1 MNVFLYVQSDYF
13 LFRENSKSVKCPYM
27 GCNCKDFKKTD
38 LVKDKEV
45 LGHLNK
51 VREEQEKAE
60 NEKKEEELRARE
72 ERKRKKEQGHESDK
86 SADSIVDEVIEMI
99 RDKNGKEI
107 PVSNE
112 PNLSETSS
120 DTSSS
125 TSDNSS
131 SSEAPTSKSSA
142 DNEPRPEELGIHSQP
157 IDSESGKRNV
167 NTSKSIKRSNKR
179 RRMVSESDDSVERP
193 ISKVGSKR
201 NRKRP
206 QKLNDSLSCS
216 ELDEAD
222 SDNDLPERQIR
233 KNSNKTAK
241 KIKIVGK
248 KVTETWCIQ
257 KEATRNPKK
266 RRAKEKWSNILPV
279 EDCDSDEDVPLSR
292 KGKSSKN
299 KPPKNASKDSLRP
312 KRAQKI
318 SYAESDDDF

>member
-1 MNVFLYVQSDYF
+1 MIDLA
-13 LFRENSKSVKCPYM
+13 RENSKSVKCPYM

-45 LGHLNK
+45 LGHLTK

-72 ERKRKKEQGHESDK
+72 ERKRKKEQGNDSDK
-86 SADSIVDEVIEMI
+86 SADSIVEEVIEMI
-99 RDKNGKEI
+99 RDKNGKEV

-120 DTSSS
+120 DTSTSSS

-131 SSEAPTSKSSA
+131 SSEAPTSKSST
-142 DNEPRPEELGIHSQP
+142 DNEPRPVGLGIKSVP
-157 IDSESGKRNV
+157 NEPESGKLNEK
-167 NTSKSIKRSNKR
+167 TSRVGKNIKRSNKR
-179 RRMVSESDDSVERP
+179 RRMVSDSDDSVERP
-193 ISKVGSKR
+193 VSKVRSKR

-206 QKLNDSLSCS
+206 QKLDNSLSCS
-216 ELDEAD
+216 KLDEAD
-222 SDNDLPERQIR
+222 SDNDLPEKQIR
-233 KNSNKTAK
+233 KNANKTAK

-257 KEATRNPKK
+257 KEAARHPKK

-279 EDCDSDEDVPLSR
+279 EDCDSDEDIPLSM

-299 KPPKNASKDSLRP
+299 KPPKNASK
-312 KRAQKI
+312 
-318 SYAESDDDF
+318 EC